1 MKKGKLNLLGHD
13 YDYMEDEY
21 DRLKSLSKN
30 KSQLSQYKVFTN
42 KANFKK
48 IEFDYEEDPYEP
60 EKGE

>member
-1 MKKGKLNLLGHD
+1 MKNGKLNLLGHY

-21 DRLKSLSKN
+21 DRLKSLKKN
-30 KSQLSQYKVFTN
+30 KSQYKVFTN